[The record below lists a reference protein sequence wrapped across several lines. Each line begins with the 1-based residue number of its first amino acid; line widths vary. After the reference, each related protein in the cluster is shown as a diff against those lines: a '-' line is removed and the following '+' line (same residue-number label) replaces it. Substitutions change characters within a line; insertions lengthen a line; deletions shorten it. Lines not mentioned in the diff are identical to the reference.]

1 MKISQRDSDLIKSFE
16 GLRLKAYLC
25 PASVWTIG
33 YGSTGPH
40 VRQGV
45 FITEVKAEAL
55 LRQDLARFERGVEA
69 MAGPCTQGQ
78 YEALISFA
86 FNVGISALQAST
98 LLKRH
103 KEGAH
108 EQAADQFLR
117 WNKAGKLVLPGLTR
131 RRAAERKLYLS

>member
-1 MKISQRDSDLIKSFE
+1 MQISQRGIDLIKSFE

-40 VRQGV
+40 VRQGA
-45 FITEVKAEAL
+45 FITEAKAEAL

-78 YEALISFA
+78 YDALISFA
-86 FNVGISALQAST
+86 FNVGMSALQSST